1 MEKIK
6 LKQLIENELYPLVLA
21 NSQDELAKITISSIR
36 ESINQFIGKY
46 EKELNE
52 FESTLVNEEFIQRND
67 TYNLITGGDGGWGYV
82 NNNHLNK
89 I

>member
-46 EKELNE
+46 EKELNIE
-52 FESTLVNEEFIQRND
+52 DIDFLTEYIYKIIDKKKNKLNIKNEE
-67 TYNLITGGDGGWGYV
+67 LE
-82 NNNHLNK
+82 K
-89 I
+89 

>member
-46 EKELNE
+46 EKELNIE
-52 FESTLVNEEFIQRND
+52 DIDFLTEYIYKIIYKKKNKLNIKNEE
-67 TYNLITGGDGGWGYV
+67 LE
-82 NNNHLNK
+82 K
-89 I
+89 